1 MKMNKQLYLL
11 PFLVFCL
18 SAFLS
23 AQDTT
28 EEQIVA
34 PVITDL
40 DLLVESVKNTASI
53 RAKEDKTRLT
63 KFLSDKNRQQYLLNQ
78 MKANLKKEE
87 VRSVRLTDEYE
98 ANDKKLSE
106 LEEQLTLKLGS
117 FGELFGIV
125 RQTAGESKGQFMLSL
140 TNIEFP
146 ERIEF
151 LGDLAERKSLDLP
164 TTEELERLWYEILNE
179 LNQSGKVKSYN
190 TDILSKSGELVN
202 EDVLR
207 IGVFNSVSN
216 GNYLNLVS
224 EQNSLEFLA
233 KQPDGSIK
241 RAAKRLQNK
250 DVSYREVFI
259 DPTRGSLLTK
269 LIDRAGFFE
278 RINQGGF
285 VGYIILIILALGSV
299 MGIIQ
304 FQFLYKESKSI
315 ENELQSGDFSNDS
328 ILGKL
333 HNIFSSHAGDN
344 PEELEAQLED
354 VLAKATPPLEKN
366 LSIIK
371 LLAAVAP
378 LLGLLGTV
386 VGMIETFQ
394 AITLFG
400 TGDPKLMAGGI
411 SQALV
416 TTMLGLIAAVPL
428 LFIHNLL
435 DSRSRSISQIY
446 EEQAIGYVASTSIKK

>member
-1 MKMNKQLYLL
+1 MNKKTLIL
-11 PFLVFCL
+11 PFLIFGL
-18 SAFLS
+18 F
-23 AQDTT
+23 AQENNV
-28 EEQIVA
+28 EEPVV

-53 RAKEDKTRLT
+53 RAKEDKARLD

-78 MKANLKKEE
+78 MKAKLNAEE
-87 VRSVRLTDEYE
+87 DRSERLTKEYE
-98 ANDKKLSE
+98 DNDKKLSE

-140 TNIEFP
+140 TNIEYP

-164 TTEELERLWYEILNE
+164 TSAELDRLWYEILNE
-179 LNQSGKVKSYN
+179 LNQSGKVKVYN

-202 EDVLR
+202 TDIVR
-207 IGVFNSVSN
+207 IGVFNSAAD
-216 GNYLNLVS
+216 GDYLNLVS
-224 EQNSLEFLA
+224 EQNVLEYLA
-233 KQPDGSIK
+233 KQPEGSI
-241 RAAKRLQNK
+241 RRSAKKLQNN
-250 DVSYREVFI
+250 DVEYREVFI
-259 DPTRGSLLTK
+259 DPTRGSLLSK

-285 VGYIILIILALGSV
+285 VGYIILLILIAGLA
-299 MGIIQ
+299 MGVL
-304 FQFLYKESKSI
+304 QFLFLRNESQTI
-315 ENELQSGDFSNDS
+315 ENELGSGNYSES
-328 ILGKL
+328 STLGKL
-333 HNIFSSHAGDN
+333 NSIYSKYKGDT

-354 VLAKATPPLEKN
+354 VLAKAAPALEKN

-386 VGMIETFQ
+386 IGMIETFQ

-400 TGDPKLMAGGI
+400 TGDPKLIAGGI

-428 LFIHNLL
+428 LFVHNIL
-435 DSRSRSISQIY
+435 DSRSRAISQIY
-446 EEQAIGYVASTSIKK
+446 EEQAIGFVASSSIK

>member
-1 MKMNKQLYLL
+1 MNKKLYLL
-11 PFLVFCL
+11 PFLIFAL
-18 SAFLS
+18 N
-23 AQDTT
+23 AQDADPAPIT
-28 EEQIVA
+28 E

-40 DLLVESVKNTASI
+40 DLLVESVKTTASI
-53 RAKEDKTRLT
+53 RAKEDRARLN
-63 KFLSDKNRQQYLLNQ
+63 KFLSDKNKQQSLLDN
-78 MKANLKKEE
+78 MKYKLNLEE
-87 VRSVRLTDEYE
+87 RRSERLTKEYE
-98 ANDKKLSE
+98 DNDAELSD

-146 ERIEF
+146 DRIEF

-190 TDILSKSGELVN
+190 ADILTKSGELVN
-202 EDVLR
+202 QDVMR

-216 GNYLNLVS
+216 GDYLNLVA
-224 EQNSLEFLA
+224 EQNLLEYLA
-233 KQPDGSIK
+233 KQPERSIRRSVK
-241 RAAKRLQNK
+241 KLQNS
-250 DVSYREVFI
+250 DDYREVFI

-269 LIDRAGFFE
+269 LIDRDTWLE
-278 RINQGGF
+278 RINAGGF
-285 VGYIILIILALGSV
+285 VGYVIIIILILGLT
-299 MGIIQ
+299 MGVLR
-304 FQFLYKESKSI
+304 FKFLDEESKSI
-315 ENELQSGDFSNDS
+315 NKELETNNFSEDS

-333 HNIFSSHAGDN
+333 NSIYSKYSGNN
-344 PEELEAQLED
+344 PEDLESQLED
-354 VLAKATPPLEKN
+354 ILAKATPPLEKN
-366 LSIIK
+366 LSVIK

-386 VGMIETFQ
+386 IGMIETFQ

-428 LFIHNLL
+428 LFVHNIL
-435 DSRSRSISQIY
+435 DSRSRAISQIY
-446 EEQAIGYVASTSIKK
+446 EEQAIGLLALVSIKK

>member
-1 MKMNKQLYLL
+1 MNKKLYLL
-11 PFLVFCL
+11 PFLVFAL
-18 SAFLS
+18 N
-23 AQDTT
+23 AQDADPAPVV
-28 EEQIVA
+28 E

-40 DLLVESVKNTASI
+40 DLLVESVKTTASI
-53 RAKEDKTRLT
+53 RAKEDRARLN
-63 KFLSDKNRQQYLLNQ
+63 KFLSDKNEQQSLLDN
-78 MKANLKKEE
+78 MKYKLTLEE
-87 VRSVRLTDEYE
+87 RRSERLTKEYE
-98 ANDKKLSE
+98 DNDAQLSD

-125 RQTAGESKGQFMLSL
+125 RQTAGESKGQFALSL

-190 TDILSKSGELVN
+190 ADILTKSGELVN
-202 EDVLR
+202 QDVLR

-216 GNYLNLVS
+216 GNYLNLVT
-224 EQNSLEFLA
+224 EQNLLEYLP
-233 KQPDGSIK
+233 KQPERSI
-241 RAAKRLQNK
+241 RRSAKKLQNS
-250 DVSYREVFI
+250 DDYREVFI

-269 LIDRAGFFE
+269 LIDRDTWLE
-278 RINQGGF
+278 RINAGGF
-285 VGYIILIILALGSV
+285 VGYVIIIILILGLA
-299 MGIIQ
+299 MGALR
-304 FQFLYKESKSI
+304 FKFLNEESKTI
-315 ENELQSGDFSNDS
+315 NKELEANQFADDS

-333 HNIFSSHAGDN
+333 NSIYSKYTGDN
-344 PEELEAQLED
+344 PEDLESQLED
-354 VLAKATPPLEKN
+354 ILAKATPPLEKN
-366 LSIIK
+366 LSVIK

-386 VGMIETFQ
+386 IGMIETFQ

-428 LFIHNLL
+428 LFVHNIL
-435 DSRSRSISQIY
+435 DSRSRAISQIY
-446 EEQAIGYVASTSIKK
+446 EEQAIGLLALVSIKK

>member
-1 MKMNKQLYLL
+1 MNKKLYLL
-11 PFLVFCL
+11 PFLIF
-18 SAFLS
+18 SLS
-23 AQDTT
+23 AQEIA
-28 EEQIVA
+28 EEPLAI

-53 RAKEDKTRLT
+53 RAKEDKERLT

-78 MKANLKKEE
+78 MKVNLKNEE
-87 VRSVRLTDEYE
+87 DRSVRLTNQYE
-98 ANDKKLSE
+98 ANDKELSE

-146 ERIEF
+146 ERVEF

-164 TTEELERLWYEILNE
+164 TTAELERLWYEILNE

-202 EDVLR
+202 RDVLR

-224 EQNSLEFLA
+224 EQNLLEFLA

-241 RAAKRLQNK
+241 RSAKRLQNK
-250 DVSYREVFI
+250 DVSYREVYI
-259 DPTRGSLLTK
+259 DPTRGSLLSK
-269 LIDRAGFFE
+269 LIDRAGWLQ
-278 RINQGGF
+278 RVNQGGF
-285 VGYIILIILALGSV
+285 VGYVILIILTLGLT
-299 MGIIQ
+299 MGVLQ
-304 FQFLYKESKSI
+304 FQFLYRESKSI
-315 ENELQSGDFSNDS
+315 DSELETGNFSNDS

-333 HNIFSSHAGDN
+333 NSVFKSHTGDN

-354 VLAKATPPLEKN
+354 ILAKASPPLDKN
-366 LSIIK
+366 LSVIK

-386 VGMIETFQ
+386 IGMIETFQ
-394 AITLFG
+394 SITLFG

-428 LFIHNLL
+428 LFVHNLL
-435 DSRSRSISQIY
+435 DSRSRAISQIY
-446 EEQAIGYVASTSIKK
+446 EEQAIGFVASLSMKK

>member
-1 MKMNKQLYLL
+1 MNKKLYLL
-11 PFLVFCL
+11 PFLIFTL
-18 SAFLS
+18 NGQD
-23 AQDTT
+23 AQPVPVV
-28 EEQIVA
+28 E

-40 DLLVESVKNTASI
+40 DLLVESVKTSASI
-53 RAKEDKTRLT
+53 RAKEDRVRLN
-63 KFLSDKNRQQYLLNQ
+63 KFLSDKNKQQSLLDN
-78 MKANLKKEE
+78 MKYKLTLEE
-87 VRSVRLTDEYE
+87 RRSERLTKQYE
-98 ANDKKLSE
+98 DNDAELSD

-190 TDILSKSGELVN
+190 TDILTKSGELVN
-202 EDVLR
+202 QDIMR
-207 IGVFNSVSN
+207 IGVFNSVSD
-216 GNYLNLVS
+216 GDYLNLVA
-224 EQNSLEFLA
+224 EQNLLEYLA
-233 KQPDGSIK
+233 KQPERSIRRSVK
-241 RAAKRLQNK
+241 KLQNS
-250 DVSYREVFI
+250 DDYREVFI

-269 LIDRAGFFE
+269 LIDRDTWLE
-278 RINQGGF
+278 RINAGGF
-285 VGYIILIILALGSV
+285 VGYVIIIILILGLTMGALR
-299 MGIIQ
+299 
-304 FQFLYKESKSI
+304 FKFLNEESKSI
-315 ENELQSGDFSNDS
+315 DKELETNNFLDDS

-333 HNIFSSHAGDN
+333 NSIYSKYSGNN
-344 PEELEAQLED
+344 PEDLESQLED
-354 VLAKATPPLEKN
+354 ILAKATPPLEKN
-366 LSIIK
+366 LSVIK

-386 VGMIETFQ
+386 IGMIETFQ
-394 AITLFG
+394 SITLFG

-428 LFIHNLL
+428 LFVHNIL
-435 DSRSRSISQIY
+435 DSRSRAISQIY
-446 EEQAIGYVASTSIKK
+446 EEQAIGLLALVSIKK

>member
-1 MKMNKQLYLL
+1 MNKKLYLL
-11 PFLVFCL
+11 PFLIFAL
-18 SAFLS
+18 N
-23 AQDTT
+23 AQDADPAPIT
-28 EEQIVA
+28 E

-40 DLLVESVKNTASI
+40 DLLVESVKTTASI
-53 RAKEDKTRLT
+53 RAKEDRARLN
-63 KFLSDKNRQQYLLNQ
+63 KFLSDKNKQQSLLDN
-78 MKANLKKEE
+78 MKYKLTLEE
-87 VRSVRLTDEYE
+87 RRSERLTKEYE
-98 ANDKKLSE
+98 DNDAELSD

-140 TNIEFP
+140 TNIEYP
-146 ERIEF
+146 DRIEF

-190 TDILSKSGELVN
+190 ADILTKSGELVN
-202 EDVLR
+202 QDVMR

-216 GNYLNLVS
+216 GDYLNLVA
-224 EQNSLEFLA
+224 EQNLLEYLA
-233 KQPDGSIK
+233 KQPERSIRRSVK
-241 RAAKRLQNK
+241 KLQNS
-250 DVSYREVFI
+250 DDYREVFI

-269 LIDRAGFFE
+269 LIDRDTWLE
-278 RINQGGF
+278 RINAGGF
-285 VGYIILIILALGSV
+285 VGYVIIIILILGLT
-299 MGIIQ
+299 MGVLR
-304 FQFLYKESKSI
+304 FKFLDEESKSI
-315 ENELQSGDFSNDS
+315 NKELETNNFSEDS

-333 HNIFSSHAGDN
+333 NSIYSKYSGNN
-344 PEELEAQLED
+344 PEDLESQLED
-354 VLAKATPPLEKN
+354 ILAKATPPLEKN
-366 LSIIK
+366 LSVIK

-386 VGMIETFQ
+386 IGMIETFQ

-428 LFIHNLL
+428 LFVHNIL
-435 DSRSRSISQIY
+435 DSRSRAISQIY
-446 EEQAIGYVASTSIKK
+446 EEQAIGLLALVSIKK

>member
-1 MKMNKQLYLL
+1 MNKKIYLL
-11 PFLVFCL
+11 PFLVFAL
-18 SAFLS
+18 N
-23 AQDTT
+23 AQDADPAPVV
-28 EEQIVA
+28 E

-40 DLLVESVKNTASI
+40 DLLVESVKTTASI
-53 RAKEDKTRLT
+53 RAKEDRARLN
-63 KFLSDKNRQQYLLNQ
+63 KFLSDKNKQQSLLDN
-78 MKANLKKEE
+78 MKYKLTLEE
-87 VRSVRLTDEYE
+87 RRSERLTKEYE
-98 ANDKKLSE
+98 DNDAQLSD

-125 RQTAGESKGQFMLSL
+125 RQTAGESKGQFALSL

-190 TDILSKSGELVN
+190 ADILTKSGELVN
-202 EDVLR
+202 QDILR

-216 GNYLNLVS
+216 GSYLNLVT
-224 EQNSLEFLA
+224 EQNLLEYLP
-233 KQPDGSIK
+233 KQPERSI
-241 RAAKRLQNK
+241 RRSAKKLQNS
-250 DVSYREVFI
+250 DDYREVFI

-269 LIDRAGFFE
+269 LIDRDTWLE
-278 RINQGGF
+278 RINAGGF
-285 VGYIILIILALGSV
+285 VGYVIIIILILGLV
-299 MGIIQ
+299 MGALR
-304 FQFLYKESKSI
+304 FKFLNEESKSI
-315 ENELQSGDFSNDS
+315 NKELETNQFADDS

-333 HNIFSSHAGDN
+333 NSIYSKYSGDN
-344 PEELEAQLED
+344 PEDLESQLED
-354 VLAKATPPLEKN
+354 ILAKATPPLEKN
-366 LSIIK
+366 LSVIK

-386 VGMIETFQ
+386 IGMIETFQ

-428 LFIHNLL
+428 LFVHNIL
-435 DSRSRSISQIY
+435 DSRSRAISQIY
-446 EEQAIGYVASTSIKK
+446 EEQAIGLLALVSIKK

>member
-1 MKMNKQLYLL
+1 MNKKLYLL
-11 PFLVFCL
+11 PFLVFAL
-18 SAFLS
+18 N
-23 AQDTT
+23 AQDADPAPVV
-28 EEQIVA
+28 E

-40 DLLVESVKNTASI
+40 DLLVESVKTTASI
-53 RAKEDKTRLT
+53 RAKEDRARLN
-63 KFLSDKNRQQYLLNQ
+63 KFLSDKNKQQSLLDN
-78 MKANLKKEE
+78 MKYKLTLEE
-87 VRSVRLTDEYE
+87 RRSERLTKEYE
-98 ANDKKLSE
+98 DNDAQLSD

-125 RQTAGESKGQFMLSL
+125 RQTAGESKGQFALSL

-190 TDILSKSGELVN
+190 ADILTKSGELVN
-202 EDVLR
+202 QDVLR

-216 GNYLNLVS
+216 GNYLNLVT
-224 EQNSLEFLA
+224 EQNLLEYLP
-233 KQPDGSIK
+233 KQPERSI
-241 RAAKRLQNK
+241 RRSAKKLQNS
-250 DVSYREVFI
+250 DDYREVFI

-269 LIDRAGFFE
+269 LIDRDTWLE
-278 RINQGGF
+278 RINAGGF
-285 VGYIILIILALGSV
+285 VGYVIIIILILGLA
-299 MGIIQ
+299 MGVLR
-304 FQFLYKESKSI
+304 FKFLNEESKSI
-315 ENELQSGDFSNDS
+315 NKELETNQFADDS

-333 HNIFSSHAGDN
+333 NSIYSKYTGDN
-344 PEELEAQLED
+344 PEDLESQLED
-354 VLAKATPPLEKN
+354 ILAKATPPLEKN
-366 LSIIK
+366 LSVIK

-386 VGMIETFQ
+386 IGMIETFQ

-428 LFIHNLL
+428 LFVHNIL
-435 DSRSRSISQIY
+435 DSRSRAISQIY
-446 EEQAIGYVASTSIKK
+446 EEQAIGLLALVSIKK

>member
-1 MKMNKQLYLL
+1 MNKKLYLL
-11 PFLVFCL
+11 PFLVFAL
-18 SAFLS
+18 N
-23 AQDTT
+23 AQDADPAPVV
-28 EEQIVA
+28 E

-40 DLLVESVKNTASI
+40 DLLVESVKTTASI
-53 RAKEDKTRLT
+53 RAKEDRARLN
-63 KFLSDKNRQQYLLNQ
+63 KFLSDKNKQQSLLDN
-78 MKANLKKEE
+78 MKYKVTLEE
-87 VRSVRLTDEYE
+87 RRSERLTKEYE
-98 ANDKKLSE
+98 DNDAQLSD

-125 RQTAGESKGQFMLSL
+125 RQTAGESKGQFALSL

-190 TDILSKSGELVN
+190 ADILTKSGELVN
-202 EDVLR
+202 QDILR

-216 GNYLNLVS
+216 GNYLNLVT
-224 EQNSLEFLA
+224 EQNLLEYLP
-233 KQPDGSIK
+233 KQPERSI
-241 RAAKRLQNK
+241 RRSAKKLQNS
-250 DVSYREVFI
+250 DDYREVFI

-269 LIDRAGFFE
+269 LIDRDTWLE
-278 RINQGGF
+278 RINAGGF
-285 VGYIILIILALGSV
+285 VGYVIIITLILGLV
-299 MGIIQ
+299 MGALR
-304 FQFLYKESKSI
+304 FKFLNEESKSI
-315 ENELQSGDFSNDS
+315 NKELETNQFADDS

-333 HNIFSSHAGDN
+333 NSIYSKYSGDN
-344 PEELEAQLED
+344 PEDLESQLED
-354 VLAKATPPLEKN
+354 ILAKATPPLEKN
-366 LSIIK
+366 LSVIK

-386 VGMIETFQ
+386 IGMIETFQ

-428 LFIHNLL
+428 LFVHNIL
-435 DSRSRSISQIY
+435 DSRSRAISQIY
-446 EEQAIGYVASTSIKK
+446 EEQAIGLLALVSIKK

>member
-1 MKMNKQLYLL
+1 MNKKIYLL
-11 PFLVFCL
+11 PFLVFAL
-18 SAFLS
+18 N
-23 AQDTT
+23 AQDADPAPVV
-28 EEQIVA
+28 E

-40 DLLVESVKNTASI
+40 DLLVESVKTTASI
-53 RAKEDKTRLT
+53 RAKEDRARLN
-63 KFLSDKNRQQYLLNQ
+63 KFLSDKNKQQSLLDN
-78 MKANLKKEE
+78 MKYKLTLEE
-87 VRSVRLTDEYE
+87 RRSERLTKEYE
-98 ANDKKLSE
+98 DNDAQLSD

-125 RQTAGESKGQFMLSL
+125 RQTAGESKGQFALSL

-190 TDILSKSGELVN
+190 ADILTKSGELVN
-202 EDVLR
+202 QDILR

-216 GNYLNLVS
+216 GNYLNLVT
-224 EQNSLEFLA
+224 EQNLLEYLP
-233 KQPDGSIK
+233 KQPERSI
-241 RAAKRLQNK
+241 RRSAKKLQNS
-250 DVSYREVFI
+250 DDYREVFI

-269 LIDRAGFFE
+269 LIDRDTWLE
-278 RINQGGF
+278 RINAGGF
-285 VGYIILIILALGSV
+285 VGYVIIIILILGLV
-299 MGIIQ
+299 MGALR
-304 FQFLYKESKSI
+304 FKFLNEESKSI
-315 ENELQSGDFSNDS
+315 NKELETNQFADDS

-333 HNIFSSHAGDN
+333 NSIYSKYSGDN
-344 PEELEAQLED
+344 PEDLESQLED
-354 VLAKATPPLEKN
+354 ILAKATPPLEKN
-366 LSIIK
+366 LSVIK

-386 VGMIETFQ
+386 IGMIETFQ

-428 LFIHNLL
+428 LFVHNIL
-435 DSRSRSISQIY
+435 DSRSRAISQIY
-446 EEQAIGYVASTSIKK
+446 EEQAIGLLALVSIKK

>member
-1 MKMNKQLYLL
+1 MNKKTLIL
-11 PFLVFCL
+11 PFLIFGL
-18 SAFLS
+18 F
-23 AQDTT
+23 AQENNV
-28 EEQIVA
+28 EEPVV

-53 RAKEDKTRLT
+53 RAKEDKARLD

-78 MKANLKKEE
+78 MKAKLNAEE
-87 VRSVRLTDEYE
+87 DRSERLTKEYE
-98 ANDKKLSE
+98 DNDKKLSE

-140 TNIEFP
+140 TNIEYP

-164 TTEELERLWYEILNE
+164 TSAELDRLWYEILNE
-179 LNQSGKVKSYN
+179 LNQSGKVKVYN

-202 EDVLR
+202 TDIVR
-207 IGVFNSVSN
+207 IGVFNSAAD
-216 GNYLNLVS
+216 GDYLNLVS
-224 EQNSLEFLA
+224 EQNVLEYLA
-233 KQPDGSIK
+233 KQPEGSIRRSARK
-241 RAAKRLQNK
+241 LQNN
-250 DVSYREVFI
+250 DVEYREVFI
-259 DPTRGSLLTK
+259 DPTRGSLLSK

-285 VGYIILIILALGSV
+285 VGYIILLILTAGLS
-299 MGIIQ
+299 MGVL
-304 FQFLYKESKSI
+304 QFLFLRNESQTI
-315 ENELQSGDFSNDS
+315 ENELGTGNYSESS
-328 ILGKL
+328 TLGKL
-333 HNIFSSHAGDN
+333 NSIYSKYKGDT

-354 VLAKATPPLEKN
+354 VLAKAAPALEKN

-386 VGMIETFQ
+386 IGMIETFQ

-428 LFIHNLL
+428 LFVHNIL
-435 DSRSRSISQIY
+435 DSRSRAISQIY
-446 EEQAIGYVASTSIKK
+446 EEQAIGFVASSSVK

>member
-1 MKMNKQLYLL
+1 MNKKLYLL
-11 PFLVFCL
+11 PFLIFAL
-18 SAFLS
+18 N
-23 AQDTT
+23 AQ
-28 EEQIVA
+28 ESLPVPVIE

-40 DLLVESVKNTASI
+40 DLLVESVKTTASI
-53 RAKEDKTRLT
+53 RAKEDKARLN
-63 KFLSDKNRQQYLLNQ
+63 KFLSDKNKQQSLLDN
-78 MKANLKKEE
+78 MKY
-87 VRSVRLTDEYE
+87 RLTLEERRSERLTKQYE
-98 ANDKKLSE
+98 DNDAELSD

-125 RQTAGESKGQFMLSL
+125 RQTAGESKGQFALSL

-146 ERIEF
+146 ERIAF

-190 TDILSKSGELVN
+190 TDILTKSGELVN
-202 EDVLR
+202 QDVLR

-216 GNYLNLVS
+216 GDYLNLVA
-224 EQNSLEFLA
+224 EQNLLEYLP
-233 KQPDGSIK
+233 KQPERSI
-241 RAAKRLQNK
+241 RRSAKKLQNS
-250 DVSYREVFI
+250 DDYREVFI

-269 LIDRAGFFE
+269 LIDRDTWLE
-278 RINQGGF
+278 RINAGGF
-285 VGYIILIILALGSV
+285 VGYVIIIILTLGLV
-299 MGIIQ
+299 MGAMR
-304 FQFLYKESKSI
+304 FKFLNEESKSI
-315 ENELQSGDFSNDS
+315 NKELETNNFLDDS

-333 HNIFSSHAGDN
+333 NSIYSKYSGNN
-344 PEELEAQLED
+344 PEDLESQLED
-354 VLAKATPPLEKN
+354 ILAKATPPLEKN
-366 LSIIK
+366 LSVIK

-386 VGMIETFQ
+386 IGMIETFQ

-428 LFIHNLL
+428 LFVHNIL
-435 DSRSRSISQIY
+435 DSRSRAISQIY
-446 EEQAIGYVASTSIKK
+446 EEQAIGLLALVSIKK

>member
-1 MKMNKQLYLL
+1 MNKKTLIL
-11 PFLVFCL
+11 PFLIFGL
-18 SAFLS
+18 F
-23 AQDTT
+23 AQENNV
-28 EEQIVA
+28 EEPVV

-53 RAKEDKTRLT
+53 RAKEDKARLD

-78 MKANLKKEE
+78 MKAKLNAEE
-87 VRSVRLTDEYE
+87 GRSERLTKEYE
-98 ANDKKLSE
+98 DNDKKLSE

-140 TNIEFP
+140 TNIEYP

-164 TTEELERLWYEILNE
+164 TSAELDRLWYEILNE
-179 LNQSGKVKSYN
+179 LNQSGKVKVYN

-202 EDVLR
+202 TDIVR
-207 IGVFNSVSN
+207 IGVFNSAAD
-216 GNYLNLVS
+216 GDYLNLVS
-224 EQNSLEFLA
+224 EQNVLEYLA
-233 KQPDGSIK
+233 KQPEGSIRRSARK
-241 RAAKRLQNK
+241 LQNN
-250 DVSYREVFI
+250 DVEYREVFI
-259 DPTRGSLLTK
+259 DPTRGSLLSK

-285 VGYIILIILALGSV
+285 VGYIILLILTAGLA
-299 MGIIQ
+299 MGVL
-304 FQFLYKESKSI
+304 QFLFLRNESQTI
-315 ENELQSGDFSNDS
+315 ENELGSGNYSES
-328 ILGKL
+328 STLGKL
-333 HNIFSSHAGDN
+333 NSIYSKYKGDT

-354 VLAKATPPLEKN
+354 VLAKAAPALEKN

-386 VGMIETFQ
+386 IGMIETFQ

-428 LFIHNLL
+428 LFVHNIL
-435 DSRSRSISQIY
+435 DSRSRAISQIY
-446 EEQAIGYVASTSIKK
+446 EEQAIGFVASSSVK

>member
-1 MKMNKQLYLL
+1 MNKKLYLL
-11 PFLVFCL
+11 PFLIF
-18 SAFLS
+18 SLS
-23 AQDTT
+23 AQEIA
-28 EEQIVA
+28 EEPLAI

-53 RAKEDKTRLT
+53 RAKEDKERLT

-78 MKANLKKEE
+78 MKVNLKNEE
-87 VRSVRLTDEYE
+87 DRSVRLTNQYE
-98 ANDKKLSE
+98 ANDKELSE

-146 ERIEF
+146 ERVEF

-164 TTEELERLWYEILNE
+164 TTAELERLWYEILNE

-202 EDVLR
+202 RDVLR

-224 EQNSLEFLA
+224 EQNLLEFLA

-241 RAAKRLQNK
+241 RSAKRLQNK
-250 DVSYREVFI
+250 DVSYREVYI
-259 DPTRGSLLTK
+259 DPTRGSLLSK
-269 LIDRAGFFE
+269 LIDRAGWLQ

-285 VGYIILIILALGSV
+285 VGYVILIILTLGLT
-299 MGIIQ
+299 MGVLQ
-304 FQFLYKESKSI
+304 FQFLYRESKTI
-315 ENELQSGDFSNDS
+315 DAELETGNFSNDS

-333 HNIFSSHAGDN
+333 NSVFKSHTGDT

-354 VLAKATPPLEKN
+354 ILAKASPPLDKN
-366 LSIIK
+366 LSVIK

-386 VGMIETFQ
+386 IGMIDTFQ

-428 LFIHNLL
+428 LFLHNLL
-435 DSRSRSISQIY
+435 DSRSRAISQIY
-446 EEQAIGYVASTSIKK
+446 EEQAIGFVASLSMKK